1 MGSRNALAPP
11 FPIYHGYLCTLKTL
25 ENGILMGFTVK
36 KKYKSIRRWK
46 IGVGTLKLMANR
58 ITLTPNTNKEGFHES
73 GCTHVAFG
81 MCHSSL
87 MAWP

>member
-1 MGSRNALAPP
+1 MVSRNALAPS

-25 ENGILMGFTVK
+25 ENGILMGFIAK
-36 KKYKSIRRWK
+36 KNKSVRHRK